1 MPEGLMKQVRG
12 AAADPGRLRLR
23 ADDDVRLG
31 GLRAPDHAVPVRRQS
46 GLLAVRL
53 HRLGR
58 PRAPSRA
65 HRLPGG
71 LRVGAIFETSLR
83 VGRAIRTPP
92 GGGRLM
98 AQAASFD
105 ITSTVDLQ
113 EVDNAVNQARKEVA
127 QRYDFKGS
135 RAAIELN
142 QNENTIVLTADDEFK
157 MTALWEILQTRM
169 VRRGVPTKNLTPGD
183 IERAANDTV
192 RRTVT
197 LQQGIP
203 TEAAKDIIKFLKDQK
218 LKKVQAS
225 IMADQVRVTSP
236 SKDEL
241 QEAMRQLRGA

>member
-1 MPEGLMKQVRG
+1 
-12 AAADPGRLRLR
+12 
-23 ADDDVRLG
+23 
-31 GLRAPDHAVPVRRQS
+31 
-46 GLLAVRL
+46 
-53 HRLGR
+53 
-58 PRAPSRA
+58 
-65 HRLPGG
+65 
-71 LRVGAIFETSLR
+71 
-83 VGRAIRTPP
+83 
-92 GGGRLM
+92 M

-127 QRYDFKGS
+127 QRYYFKVS

-142 QNENTIVLTADDEFK
+142 QKENTLVLTADDEFK

-169 VRRGVPTKNLTPGD
+169 VRRGVPTKNLTPGT

-192 RRTVT
+192 RRVVT

-203 TEAAKDIIKFLKDQK
+203 TEAAKDIVKFLKENK
-218 LKKVQAS
+218 LKKVQAT

-241 QEAMRQLRGA
+241 QEAMRQLREHDFGCALQFGNYRG